1 MSNIA
6 LEPTYENLKKH
17 YLNDTIGRNDDLFY
31 FVRILSGLNSGSSV
45 ALNAA
50 WGSGKTF
57 FVRQAK
63 MLIDIYNPNS
73 DIDTECLNEEEIASI
88 KKVYDR
94 YNSGAEEYDMQKMAT
109 VYYDAWKYDDIEDPL
124 LSMLYCIMNRFGE
137 SVPEDKVAVIKKFAK
152 QSISILSSAARYITG
167 INVQEILETI
177 KNYADACEDT
187 VKEQKSNE
195 SLEKRINSFLNDVV
209 LEDEKKLIIFI
220 DELDRCNPQYA
231 VKLLERV
238 KHYFNHPKV
247 IFVISYNKSELQHSI
262 KTLYGSEFS
271 ADKYL
276 ERFFDYEF
284 GLRAIE
290 IEKYFNVLGNNK
302 NIIDDNCNTIA
313 KIYNLQM
320 REIWKYFDYMKKAT
334 AMFSRLTSNNI
345 FSLEKSLAFYVVWF
359 MPFVV
364 GLRVHDYKE
373 YREFVEGR
381 GFELYDTFFDIRLK
395 NRGRYFGELINDYEV
410 YNESHMYTIEED
422 VKIVSL
428 KSKFKQ
434 LYECMFDIS
443 KSKDVFQIGSITIN
457 SEVRKEFRNII
468 NGISYLADY
477 K

>member
-1 MSNIA
+1 MA
-6 LEPTYENLKKH
+6 LEPTYENLVYH
-17 YLNDTIGRNDDLFY
+17 YLNDTIARNDDLFY
-31 FVRILSGLNSGSSV
+31 FVRILSGLNSGSAV

-57 FVRQAK
+57 FVKQSK
-63 MLIDIYNPNS
+63 MLIDIHNPNS
-73 DIDTECLNEEEIASI
+73 DIDIECLNEEEIASI

-94 YNSGAEEYDMQKMAT
+94 YNSGAEEYDMPKMAT
-109 VYYDAWKYDDIEDPL
+109 VYYDAWKYDDTEDPL
-124 LSMLYCIMNRFGE
+124 LSLLYCIMNRFGK
-137 SVPEDKVAVIKKFAK
+137 SVPNDKADVIKKFAK
-152 QSISILSSAARYITG
+152 QSISILSSAARYVTG

-195 SLEKRINSFLNDVV
+195 SLEKRINNFLNDVV

-290 IEKYFNVLGNNK
+290 DEKYFDVLGNNQ
-302 NIIDDNCNTIA
+302 NTIDDNCNTIA

-334 AMFSRLTSNNI
+334 AMFSKITRRDIHSVEQ
-345 FSLEKSLAFYVVWF
+345 SLQFYIIWF
-359 MPFVV
+359 MPFIVA
-364 GLRVHDYKE
+364 LHFHNE
-373 YREFVEGR
+373 
-381 GFELYDTFFDIRLK
+381 
-395 NRGRYFGELINDYEV
+395 NDYRKFLDGEGFDLYSDFFRTKV
-410 YNESHMYTIEED
+410 NQRENMFRYLLNDNEKYSANNG
-422 VKIVSL
+422 IVINNIAQISL
-428 KSKFKQ
+428 KSKFQ
-434 LYECMFDIS
+434 QAYRAMFKENIAITLGDIEV
-443 KSKDVFQIGSITIN
+443 DN
-457 SEVRKEFRNII
+457 EVRSEFYRIC
-468 NGISYLADY
+468 NGISSLADY

>member
-1 MSNIA
+1 MSNMA
-6 LEPTYENLKKH
+6 LEPTYENLVYH
-17 YLNDTIGRNDDLFY
+17 YLNDTIARNDDLFY
-31 FVRILSGLNSGSSV
+31 FVRILSGLNSGSAV

-57 FVRQAK
+57 FVKQSK
-63 MLIDIYNPNS
+63 MLIDIHNPNS
-73 DIDTECLNEEEIASI
+73 DIDIECLNEEEIASI

-94 YNSGAEEYDMQKMAT
+94 YNSGAEEYDMPKMAT
-109 VYYDAWKYDDIEDPL
+109 VYYDAWKYDDTEDPL
-124 LSMLYCIMNRFGE
+124 LSLLYCIMNRFGK
-137 SVPEDKVAVIKKFAK
+137 SVPNDKADVIIKFAK
-152 QSISILSSAARYITG
+152 QSISILSSAARYVTG

-195 SLEKRINSFLNDVV
+195 SLEKRINNFLNDVV

-290 IEKYFNVLGNNK
+290 DEKYFDVLGNNQ
-302 NIIDDNCNTIA
+302 NTIDDNCNTIA

-334 AMFSRLTSNNI
+334 AMFSKITRRDIHSVEQ
-345 FSLEKSLAFYVVWF
+345 SLQFYIIWF
-359 MPFVV
+359 MPFIVA
-364 GLRVHDYKE
+364 LHFHNE
-373 YREFVEGR
+373 
-381 GFELYDTFFDIRLK
+381 
-395 NRGRYFGELINDYEV
+395 NDYRKFLDGEGFDLYSDFFRTKV
-410 YNESHMYTIEED
+410 NQRENMFRYLLNDNEKYSANNG
-422 VKIVSL
+422 IVINNIAQISL
-428 KSKFKQ
+428 KSKFQ
-434 LYECMFDIS
+434 QAYRAMFKENIAITLGDIEV
-443 KSKDVFQIGSITIN
+443 DN
-457 SEVRKEFRNII
+457 EVRSEFYRIC
-468 NGISYLADY
+468 NGISSLADY

>member
-1 MSNIA
+1 MSNMA
-6 LEPTYENLKKH
+6 LEPTYENLIHH
-17 YLNDTIGRNDDLFY
+17 YLEDTIARNDDLFY
-31 FVRILSGLNSGSSV
+31 FVRILSGLNSGSAV

-57 FVRQAK
+57 FVKQAK
-63 MLIDIYNPNS
+63 MLIDIHNPNS
-73 DIDTECLNEEEIASI
+73 DIDIECLKHEDIASI
-88 KKVYDR
+88 KDVYNKH
-94 YNSGAEEYDMQKMAT
+94 NSGTEKYDMPKMAT
-109 VYYDAWKYDDIEDPL
+109 VYYDAWKYDDTEDPL
-124 LSMLYCIMNRFGE
+124 LSLLYCIMNRFGE

-152 QSISILSSAARYITG
+152 QSVSILSSAARYITG

-209 LEDEKKLIIFI
+209 LEDEEKLIIFI

-247 IFVISYNKSELQHSI
+247 VFVISYNKSELQHSI

-284 GLRAIE
+284 GLSTIDAGS
-290 IEKYFNVLGNNK
+290 YLDSLG
-302 NIIDDNCNTIA
+302 CSNTVHLNMKAVA
-313 KIYNLQM
+313 KIYSFQM
-320 REIWKYFDYMKKAT
+320 RELCKYYDCVNNAT
-334 AMFSRLTSNNI
+334 AMIKKLISNNI
-345 FSLEKSLAFYVVWF
+345 YSQEKSLEFCIIWF
-359 MPFVV
+359 LPVII
-364 GLRVHDYKE
+364 GLRFYNE
-373 YREFVEGR
+373 NYYREFIEGK
-381 GFELYDTFFDIRLK
+381 GFKYYEAFYDLRIRNKEHHFGQLISGLEQIDENYNGIMQNRVDPVSMENKFRQLYTAIFKDIDKDKQVLIGDIRIDSTVK
-395 NRGRYFGELINDYEV
+395 
-410 YNESHMYTIEED
+410 EEFC
-422 VKIVSL
+422 KI
-428 KSKFKQ
+428 
-434 LYECMFDIS
+434 Y
-443 KSKDVFQIGSITIN
+443 
-457 SEVRKEFRNII
+457 

>member
-6 LEPTYENLKKH
+6 LEPTYENLMKH
-17 YLNDTIGRNDDLFY
+17 YLHDTIGRNDDLFY
-31 FVRILSGLNSGSSV
+31 FVRILSGLSSGSAV

-57 FVRQAK
+57 FVKQAK
-63 MLIDIYNPNS
+63 MLLDIHNPNS
-73 DIDTECLNEEEIASI
+73 DIATECLNQEEIASI
-88 KKVYDR
+88 KDVY
-94 YNSGAEEYDMQKMAT
+94 NKHNFGTEKYDMPKMAT
-109 VYYDAWKYDDIEDPL
+109 VYYDAWKYDDTEDPL
-124 LSMLYCIMNRFGE
+124 LSLLYCIMNRFGE

-152 QSISILSSAARYITG
+152 QSISIFSSAVRYVTG

-177 KNYADACEDT
+177 KNFAEACEDT

-209 LEDEKKLIIFI
+209 LDDEEKLIIFI

-247 IFVISYNKSELQHSI
+247 VFVISYNKAELQHSI

-284 GLRAIE
+284 GLSTVNVV
-290 IEKYFNVLGNNK
+290 KYMDILGSS
-302 NIIDDNCNTIA
+302 NTINLNMCAVA
-313 KIYNLQM
+313 KLYSFQM
-320 REIWKYFDYMKKAT
+320 REIWKYHDCVNKAI
-334 AMFSRLTSNNI
+334 AKIQKVISNNI
-345 FSLEKSLAFYVVWF
+345 HSTEKSLEFCIIWF
-359 MPFVV
+359 LPVII
-364 GLRVHDYKE
+364 GLRFHNESSYRDFIDGKGFKHYKDFYDLQIKDYE
-373 YREFVEGR
+373 PH
-381 GFELYDTFFDIRLK
+381 
-395 NRGRYFGELINDYEV
+395 FGELLSDGERF
-410 YNESHMYTIEED
+410 E
-422 VKIVSL
+422 KIRNGIILDGVSL
-428 KSKFKQ
+428 QDRFEQ
-434 LYECMFDIS
+434 LYTALLGDSTDS
-443 KSKDVFQIGSITIN
+443 KSIRLGRIWVNREIR
-457 SEVRKEFRNII
+457 EEFRKIC

>member
-1 MSNIA
+1 MA

-31 FVRILSGLNSGSSV
+31 FVRILSGLNSGSAV

-57 FVRQAK
+57 FVKQAK
-63 MLIDIYNPNS
+63 MLIDIHNPNS
-73 DIDTECLNEEEIASI
+73 DIDIECLNQEEIASI
-88 KKVYDR
+88 KDVYNKH
-94 YNSGAEEYDMQKMAT
+94 NSGTEKYEMPKMAT
-109 VYYDAWKYDDIEDPL
+109 VYYDAWKYDDTEDPL
-124 LSMLYCIMNRFGE
+124 LSLLYCIMNRFGK
-137 SVPEDKVAVIKKFAK
+137 SVPNDKADVIKKFAK
-152 QSISILSSAARYITG
+152 QSISILSSAARYVTG

-177 KNYADACEDT
+177 KNYAEACEDT

-209 LEDEKKLIIFI
+209 LDDEEKLIIFI

-262 KTLYGSEFS
+262 KTLYGFEFS

-284 GLRAIE
+284 GLSTIDVGSYLDR
-290 IEKYFNVLGNNK
+290 LG
-302 NIIDDNCNTIA
+302 CSNTVHLNMKAVA
-313 KIYNLQM
+313 KIYSFQM
-320 REIWKYFDYMKKAT
+320 RELCKYYDCVNNAIAMIKK
-334 AMFSRLTSNNI
+334 LISNN
-345 FSLEKSLAFYVVWF
+345 FYSPEKSLEFCIIWF
-359 MPFVV
+359 LPVVV
-364 GLRVHDYKE
+364 GLRFHNE
-373 YREFVEGR
+373 TSYREFIDGKDFKYYGEFFRLRLKPNKEYFRELLNQDEVYDENQNGCILNGIKHISLETKIR
-381 GFELYDTFFDIRLK
+381 ELYTAMFEYASDSK
-395 NRGRYFGELINDYEV
+395 Q
-410 YNESHMYTIEED
+410 IE
-422 VKIVSL
+422 
-428 KSKFKQ
+428 F
-434 LYECMFDIS
+434 
-443 KSKDVFQIGSITIN
+443 GSILVNYEIR
-457 SEVRKEFRNII
+457 EEFRKIC

>member
-1 MSNIA
+1 MSNMA
-6 LEPTYENLKKH
+6 LEPTYENLIHH
-17 YLNDTIGRNDDLFY
+17 YLEDTIGRNDDLFY
-31 FVRILSGLNSGSSV
+31 FVRILSGLSSGSAV

-57 FVRQAK
+57 FVKQAK
-63 MLIDIYNPNS
+63 MLIDIHNPNS
-73 DIDTECLNEEEIASI
+73 DIATECLNQEEIASI
-88 KKVYDR
+88 KDVY
-94 YNSGAEEYDMQKMAT
+94 NKHNFGTEKYDMPKMAT
-109 VYYDAWKYDDIEDPL
+109 VYYDAWKYDDTEDPL
-124 LSMLYCIMNRFGE
+124 LSLLYCIMNRFGE

-152 QSISILSSAARYITG
+152 QSISIFSSAGRYVTG

-177 KNYADACEDT
+177 KNFAEACEDT

-209 LEDEKKLIIFI
+209 LDDEEKLIIFI

-284 GLRAIE
+284 GLSTVDVV
-290 IEKYFNVLGNNK
+290 KYMNILGSS
-302 NIIDDNCNTIA
+302 NTIHLNMCAIA
-313 KIYNLQM
+313 KLYDFKM
-320 REIWKYFDYMKKAT
+320 REVWKYHDCVNKEITMIKKVISNNIHSTEKSLEFCIIWFLPVIIGLRFHNESSYREFIDGKGFKHYKDFYDLQIKGYEPHFGELLSDGERFGKMRNGIILDGVSLQDRFEQLYT
-334 AMFSRLTSNNI
+334 AMF
-345 FSLEKSLAFYVVWF
+345 
-359 MPFVV
+359 
-364 GLRVHDYKE
+364 DYTTDSQQIQFGRILVN
-373 YREFVEGR
+373 RE
-381 GFELYDTFFDIRLK
+381 IR
-395 NRGRYFGELINDYEV
+395 E
-410 YNESHMYTIEED
+410 
-422 VKIVSL
+422 
-428 KSKFKQ
+428 
-434 LYECMFDIS
+434 
-443 KSKDVFQIGSITIN
+443 
-457 SEVRKEFRNII
+457 EFRKIC

>member
-1 MSNIA
+1 MSNMA
-6 LEPTYENLKKH
+6 LEPTYENLIHH
-17 YLNDTIGRNDDLFY
+17 YLEDTIGRNDDLFY
-31 FVRILSGLNSGSSV
+31 FVRILSGLSSGSAV

-57 FVRQAK
+57 FVKQAK
-63 MLIDIYNPNS
+63 MLIDIHNPNS
-73 DIDTECLNEEEIASI
+73 DIATECLNQEEIASI
-88 KKVYDR
+88 KDVY
-94 YNSGAEEYDMQKMAT
+94 NKHNFGTEKYDMPKMAT
-109 VYYDAWKYDDIEDPL
+109 VYYDAWKYDDTEDPL
-124 LSMLYCIMNRFGE
+124 LSLLYCIMNRFGE

-152 QSISILSSAARYITG
+152 QSISIFSSAVRYVTG

-177 KNYADACEDT
+177 KNFAEACEDT

-209 LEDEKKLIIFI
+209 LDDEEKLIIFI

-284 GLRAIE
+284 GLSTVDVV
-290 IEKYFNVLGNNK
+290 KYMNILGSS
-302 NIIDDNCNTIA
+302 NTIHLNMCAIA
-313 KIYNLQM
+313 KLYDFKM
-320 REIWKYFDYMKKAT
+320 REVWKYHDCVNKEITMIKKVISNNIHSTEKSLEFCIIWFLPVIIGLRFHNESSYREFIDGKGFKHYKDFYDLQIKGYEPHFGELLSDGERFGKMRNGIILDGVSLQDRFEQLYT
-334 AMFSRLTSNNI
+334 AMF
-345 FSLEKSLAFYVVWF
+345 
-359 MPFVV
+359 
-364 GLRVHDYKE
+364 DYTTDSQQIQFGRILVN
-373 YREFVEGR
+373 RE
-381 GFELYDTFFDIRLK
+381 IR
-395 NRGRYFGELINDYEV
+395 E
-410 YNESHMYTIEED
+410 
-422 VKIVSL
+422 
-428 KSKFKQ
+428 
-434 LYECMFDIS
+434 
-443 KSKDVFQIGSITIN
+443 
-457 SEVRKEFRNII
+457 EFRKIC

>member
-1 MSNIA
+1 MSNMA
-6 LEPTYENLKKH
+6 LEPTYDNLMHH
-17 YLNDTIGRNDDLFY
+17 YLEDTIGRNDDLFY
-31 FVRILSGLNSGSSV
+31 FVRILSSLNSGSAV

-57 FVRQAK
+57 FVKQAK
-63 MLIDIYNPNS
+63 MLIDIHNPNS
-73 DIDTECLNEEEIASI
+73 DIDTECLNQEEIASI
-88 KKVYDR
+88 KKVYAK
-94 YNSGAEEYDMQKMAT
+94 YNSGAEEYDMPKMAT
-109 VYYDAWKYDDIEDPL
+109 VYYDAWKYDDTEDPL
-124 LSMLYCIMNRFGE
+124 LSLLYCIMNRFGK
-137 SVPEDKVAVIKKFAK
+137 SVPNDKVDVIKKFAK

-177 KNYADACEDT
+177 KNYAEACEDT
-187 VKEQKSNE
+187 VKEQKNNE

-247 IFVISYNKSELQHSI
+247 VFVISYNKSELQHSI
-262 KTLYGSEFS
+262 KTFYGSEFS

-290 IEKYFNVLGNNK
+290 VEKYFDVLGNNQ
-302 NIIDDNCNTIA
+302 NTIDENCNTIA

-345 FSLEKSLAFYVVWF
+345 YSLEKSLAFYVVWF

-381 GFELYDTFFDIRLK
+381 GFELYYTFFNIRLK

-410 YNESHMYTIEED
+410 YNESQMYTNEED

-434 LYECMFDIS
+434 LYEYMFDVS
-443 KSKDVFQIGSITIN
+443 KSKEAFQIGSITIN

>member
-31 FVRILSGLNSGSSV
+31 FVRILSGLNSGSAV

-109 VYYDAWKYDDIEDPL
+109 VYYDAWKYDDTEDPL

-381 GFELYDTFFDIRLK
+381 GFELYDTFFDIILK

-422 VKIVSL
+422 VKMVSL

>member
-1 MSNIA
+1 MSNMA
-6 LEPTYENLKKH
+6 LEPTYENLMNH

-31 FVRILSGLNSGSSV
+31 FVRILSGLNSGSAV

-57 FVRQAK
+57 FVKQTK
-63 MLIDIYNPNS
+63 MLIDIHNPNS
-73 DIDTECLNEEEIASI
+73 DIDIECLNEEEITAI
-88 KKVYDR
+88 KDVY
-94 YNSGAEEYDMQKMAT
+94 NKHNLGAEKYEMPKMAT
-109 VYYDAWKYDDIEDPL
+109 VYYDAWKFDDTEDPL
-124 LSMLYCIMNRFGE
+124 LSLLYCIMNRFGK
-137 SVPEDKVAVIKKFAK
+137 SVPNDKADVIKKFAK
-152 QSISILSSAARYITG
+152 QSISIFSSAARYVTG

-177 KNYADACEDT
+177 KNYAEACEDT

-209 LEDEKKLIIFI
+209 LDDEEKLIVFI

-284 GLRAIE
+284 GLSTIDVV
-290 IEKYFNVLGNNK
+290 KYMDILGNS
-302 NIIDDNCNTIA
+302 NTIHLNMCA
-313 KIYNLQM
+313 VVKLYSFQM
-320 REIWKYFDYMKKAT
+320 REVLKYNDCVNKEI
-334 AMFSRLTSNNI
+334 AMFKKIISNNI
-345 FSLEKSLAFYVVWF
+345 YSSEKSLEFCIIWF
-359 MPFVV
+359 LPVII
-364 GLRVHDYKE
+364 GLRFHNE
-373 YREFVEGR
+373 SSYREFIDGK
-381 GFELYDTFFDIRLK
+381 GFKHYKDFYDLQIK
-395 NRGRYFGELINDYEV
+395 GYEPHFGDLLSDGERFEKIHNG
-410 YNESHMYTIEED
+410 TILD
-422 VKIVSL
+422 GVSL
-428 KSKFKQ
+428 QDRFEQ
-434 LYECMFDIS
+434 LYTALLGDSTDS
-443 KSKDVFQIGSITIN
+443 KSIRFGRILVNREIR
-457 SEVRKEFRNII
+457 EEFRKIY

>member
-1 MSNIA
+1 MA
-6 LEPTYENLKKH
+6 LEPTYENLMNH

-31 FVRILSGLNSGSSV
+31 FVRILSGLSSGSAV

-57 FVRQAK
+57 FVKQAK
-63 MLIDIYNPNS
+63 MLIDIHNPNS
-73 DIDTECLNEEEIASI
+73 DIATECLNQEEIASI
-88 KKVYDR
+88 KDVY
-94 YNSGAEEYDMQKMAT
+94 NKHNFGTEKYDMPKMAT
-109 VYYDAWKYDDIEDPL
+109 VYYDAWKYDDTEDPL
-124 LSMLYCIMNRFGE
+124 LSLLYCIMNRFGE

-152 QSISILSSAARYITG
+152 QSISIFSSAVRYVTG

-177 KNYADACEDT
+177 KNFAEACEDT

-209 LEDEKKLIIFI
+209 LDDEEKLIIFI

-284 GLRAIE
+284 GLSTIDVGS
-290 IEKYFNVLGNNK
+290 YLDSLG
-302 NIIDDNCNTIA
+302 CSNTVHLNMKAVA
-313 KIYNLQM
+313 KIYSFQM
-320 REIWKYFDYMKKAT
+320 RELCKYYDCVNNAT
-334 AMFSRLTSNNI
+334 AMIKKLISNN
-345 FSLEKSLAFYVVWF
+345 FYSQEKSLEFCIIWF
-359 MPFVV
+359 LPVII
-364 GLRVHDYKE
+364 GLRFYNE
-373 YREFVEGR
+373 NYYREFMEGK
-381 GFELYDTFFDIRLK
+381 GFKYYEAFYDLRIRNKEHHFGQLISGIEQIDENYNGIMQ
-395 NRGRYFGELINDYEV
+395 NRVDP
-410 YNESHMYTIEED
+410 
-422 VKIVSL
+422 VSMEN
-428 KSKFKQ
+428 KFRQ
-434 LYECMFDIS
+434 LYTAIFEDID
-443 KSKDVFQIGSITIN
+443 KDKHVLIGNIMID
-457 SEVRKEFRNII
+457 SEVKKEFRKIW

>member
-1 MSNIA
+1 MSNMA
-6 LEPTYENLKKH
+6 LEPTYENLIHH
-17 YLNDTIGRNDDLFY
+17 YLEDTIGRNDDLFY
-31 FVRILSGLNSGSSV
+31 FVRILSGLNSGSAV

-57 FVRQAK
+57 FVKQAK
-63 MLIDIYNPNS
+63 MLIDIHNPNS
-73 DIDTECLNEEEIASI
+73 DIDIECLNEEEITSI

-94 YNSGAEEYDMQKMAT
+94 YNSGAEEYDMPKMAT
-109 VYYDAWKYDDIEDPL
+109 VYYDAWKYDDTEDPL

-152 QSISILSSAARYITG
+152 QSISTFSSAVRYVTG

-177 KNYADACEDT
+177 KNFAEACEDT

-209 LEDEKKLIIFI
+209 LDDEEKLIIFI

-247 IFVISYNKSELQHSI
+247 IFVISYNKAELQHSI

-284 GLRAIE
+284 GLSTIDV
-290 IEKYFNVLGNNK
+290 EKYMDILGNS
-302 NIIDDNCNTIA
+302 NIIHLNMCAIA
-313 KIYNLQM
+313 KLYSFQM
-320 REIWKYFDYMKKAT
+320 REVWKYNDCVNKAI
-334 AMFSRLTSNNI
+334 AMFKKIISNNI
-345 FSLEKSLAFYVVWF
+345 YSSEKSLEFCIIWF
-359 MPFVV
+359 LPVII
-364 GLRVHDYKE
+364 GLRFHNESSYRDFIDGKGFKYYKD
-373 YREFVEGR
+373 F
-381 GFELYDTFFDIRLK
+381 YDLQIK
-395 NRGRYFGELINDYEV
+395 GYEPHFGELLSDGERFGKMRNGIILDG
-410 YNESHMYTIEED
+410 
-422 VKIVSL
+422 VSL
-428 KSKFKQ
+428 QDRFEQ
-434 LYECMFDIS
+434 LYAALLGDSTDS
-443 KSKDVFQIGSITIN
+443 KSIRLGRILVNCEIR
-457 SEVRKEFRNII
+457 EEFRKIC

>member
-1 MSNIA
+1 MSNMA
-6 LEPTYENLKKH
+6 LEPTYENLIHH
-17 YLNDTIGRNDDLFY
+17 YLEDTIGRNDDLFY
-31 FVRILSGLNSGSSV
+31 FVRILSGLNSGSAV

-57 FVRQAK
+57 FVKQAK
-63 MLIDIYNPNS
+63 MLIDIHNPNS
-73 DIDTECLNEEEIASI
+73 DIDIECLNEEEITSI

-94 YNSGAEEYDMQKMAT
+94 YNSGAEEYDMPKMAT
-109 VYYDAWKYDDIEDPL
+109 VYYDAWKYDDTEDPL

-152 QSISILSSAARYITG
+152 QSISTFSSAVRYVTG

-177 KNYADACEDT
+177 KNFAEACEDT

-209 LEDEKKLIIFI
+209 LDDEEKLIIFI

-247 IFVISYNKSELQHSI
+247 IFVISYNKAELQHSI

-284 GLRAIE
+284 GLSTIDV
-290 IEKYFNVLGNNK
+290 EKYMDILGNSD
-302 NIIDDNCNTIA
+302 IIHLNMCAIA
-313 KIYNLQM
+313 KLYSFQM
-320 REIWKYFDYMKKAT
+320 REVWKYNDCVNKAI
-334 AMFSRLTSNNI
+334 AMFKKIISNNI
-345 FSLEKSLAFYVVWF
+345 YSSEKSLEFCIIWF
-359 MPFVV
+359 LPVII
-364 GLRVHDYKE
+364 GLRFHNESSYRDFIDGKGFKYYKD
-373 YREFVEGR
+373 F
-381 GFELYDTFFDIRLK
+381 YDLQIK
-395 NRGRYFGELINDYEV
+395 GYEPHFGELLSDGERFGKMRNGIILDG
-410 YNESHMYTIEED
+410 
-422 VKIVSL
+422 VSL
-428 KSKFKQ
+428 QDRFEQ
-434 LYECMFDIS
+434 LYAALLGDSTDS
-443 KSKDVFQIGSITIN
+443 KSIRLGRILVNCEIR
-457 SEVRKEFRNII
+457 EEFRKIC

>member
-1 MSNIA
+1 MSNMA
-6 LEPTYENLKKH
+6 LEPTYENLMNH

-31 FVRILSGLNSGSSV
+31 FVRIFSGLSSGSAV

-57 FVRQAK
+57 FVKQAK
-63 MLIDIYNPNS
+63 MLIDIHNPNS
-73 DIDTECLNEEEIASI
+73 DIATECFNQEEIASI
-88 KKVYDR
+88 KDVY
-94 YNSGAEEYDMQKMAT
+94 NKHNFGTEKYDMPKMAT
-109 VYYDAWKYDDIEDPL
+109 VYYDAWKYDDTEDPL
-124 LSMLYCIMNRFGE
+124 LSLLYCIMNRFGE

-152 QSISILSSAARYITG
+152 QSISIFSSAVRYVTG

-177 KNYADACEDT
+177 KNFAEACEDT

-195 SLEKRINSFLNDVV
+195 SLEKRINSFLNDIV
-209 LEDEKKLIIFI
+209 LDDEEKLIIFI

-284 GLRAIE
+284 GLSTIDVGS
-290 IEKYFNVLGNNK
+290 YLDSLG
-302 NIIDDNCNTIA
+302 CSNTVHLNMKAVA
-313 KIYNLQM
+313 KIYSFQM
-320 REIWKYFDYMKKAT
+320 RELCKYYDCVNNAT
-334 AMFSRLTSNNI
+334 AMIKKLISNN
-345 FSLEKSLAFYVVWF
+345 FYSQEKSLEFCIIWF
-359 MPFVV
+359 LPVII
-364 GLRVHDYKE
+364 GLRFYNE
-373 YREFVEGR
+373 NYYREFMEGK
-381 GFELYDTFFDIRLK
+381 GFKYYEAFYDLRIRNKEHHFGQLISGIEQIDENYNGIMQ
-395 NRGRYFGELINDYEV
+395 NRVDP
-410 YNESHMYTIEED
+410 
-422 VKIVSL
+422 VSMEN
-428 KSKFKQ
+428 KFRQ
-434 LYECMFDIS
+434 LYTAIFEDID
-443 KSKDVFQIGSITIN
+443 KDKQVLIGNIMID
-457 SEVRKEFRNII
+457 SEVKKEFRKIC

>member
-1 MSNIA
+1 MSNMA
-6 LEPTYENLKKH
+6 LEPTYENLVYH
-17 YLNDTIGRNDDLFY
+17 YLNDTIARNDDLFY
-31 FVRILSGLNSGSSV
+31 FVRILSGLNSGSAV

-57 FVRQAK
+57 FVKQSK
-63 MLIDIYNPNS
+63 MLIDIHNPNS
-73 DIDTECLNEEEIASI
+73 DIDIECLNEEEIASI

-94 YNSGAEEYDMQKMAT
+94 YNSGAEEYDMPKMAT
-109 VYYDAWKYDDIEDPL
+109 VYYDAWKYDDTEDPL
-124 LSMLYCIMNRFGE
+124 LSLLYCIMNRFGK
-137 SVPEDKVAVIKKFAK
+137 SVPNDKADVIKKFAK
-152 QSISILSSAARYITG
+152 QSISILSSAARYVTG

-195 SLEKRINSFLNDVV
+195 SLEKRINNFLNDVV

-290 IEKYFNVLGNNK
+290 DEKYFDVLGNNQ
-302 NIIDDNCNTIA
+302 NTIDDNCNTIA

-334 AMFSRLTSNNI
+334 AMFSKITRRDI
-345 FSLEKSLAFYVVWF
+345 HPVEQSLQFYIIWF
-359 MPFVV
+359 MPFIVA
-364 GLRVHDYKE
+364 LHFHNE
-373 YREFVEGR
+373 
-381 GFELYDTFFDIRLK
+381 
-395 NRGRYFGELINDYEV
+395 NDYRKFLDGEGFDLYSDFFRTKV
-410 YNESHMYTIEED
+410 NQRENMFRYLLNDNEKYSANNG
-422 VKIVSL
+422 IVINNIVQISL
-428 KSKFKQ
+428 KSKFQ
-434 LYECMFDIS
+434 QAYRAMFKENIAITLGDIEV
-443 KSKDVFQIGSITIN
+443 DN
-457 SEVRKEFRNII
+457 EVRSEFYRIC
-468 NGISYLADY
+468 NGISSLADY